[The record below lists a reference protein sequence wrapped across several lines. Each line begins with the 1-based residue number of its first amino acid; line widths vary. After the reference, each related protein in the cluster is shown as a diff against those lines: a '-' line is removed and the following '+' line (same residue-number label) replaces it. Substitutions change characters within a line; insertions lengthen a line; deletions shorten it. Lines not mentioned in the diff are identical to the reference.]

1 MNFVRNNPREAGRA
15 VFPFSAILAQDAMK
29 LALLLNAVNPAIGG
43 VVIRGE
49 KGTAKSTAARGLRG
63 LLPPLADGRHPP
75 FVDFPL
81 GATEDMVIGAID
93 FEAAI
98 RDGHV
103 AFQPGLLA
111 RADLGVIYIDE
122 VNLLD
127 DHLVDSILDASESGE
142 NIVERE
148 GQSLRHPS
156 RFILVGTM
164 NPEEGELRPQLL
176 DRFGL
181 AVSIAGEADP
191 GTRVE
196 LLRRREAFDLDPEA
210 FVERFSSEEAEL
222 ARRVGEA
229 RRRLDE
235 VACAGHLVSFI
246 AEICQRNH
254 VAGHRADIV
263 MERAARAHAAWRGRC
278 DVIADDILAVAPMA
292 LLHRMRSAAPD
303 IPPPPPPPE
312 EGEDDSPGQSSPG
325 EDPRAAGDQAP
336 ETEDDP
342 GPSRSSPSTDENG
355 DGAGGEDGHV
365 DGPAPP
371 SEDTEARQSDEG
383 DEVQEIGAAFAVRKL
398 ASQAMDQ
405 VLRTGSGRRSRSR
418 SASKQGRYVKSTTHR
433 GRSDLAL
440 DATIR
445 AAAPYQQSRKARAM
459 NELALH
465 IEDSDVREKV
475 RERRVGNFLLFV
487 VDGSGS
493 MGAHRRMVETKA
505 AIMSLLLDAYQKRDK
520 VAMVVFRGREAEVVL
535 PPTNS
540 VDRAARL
547 LAELPVGGRTPL
559 SQGLGEAARVLGQV
573 RRKDPGIIPLVI
585 VMTDGRANAG
595 LGTSPPHEEAL
606 AAASGLKELYPSVR
620 FVVVDTESPGAVRL
634 ELARKLA
641 GALGA
646 VYFRTE
652 DLRAEDLVSLAK
664 EHQAW

>member
-1 MNFVRNNPREAGRA
+1 MNFVRNNPWEAGRA

-63 LLPPLADGRHPP
+63 LLPPLADGRRPP

-98 RDGHV
+98 RDGRV

-111 RADLGVIYIDE
+111 RAHLGVIYIDE

-181 AVSIAGEADP
+181 AVSIEGEADP
-191 GTRVE
+191 GMRVE
-196 LLRRREAFDLDPEA
+196 LLRRREAFDLDSEA
-210 FVERFSSEEAEL
+210 FVERFSPEEAEL
-222 ARRVGEA
+222 VRRVGEA

-235 VACAGHLVSFI
+235 VACARHLISFI

-263 MERAARAHAAWRGRC
+263 MERAARAHAAWQGRC
-278 DVIADDILAVAPMA
+278 DVIADDILAVAPMV

-312 EGEDDSPGQSSPG
+312 EGENDPPDQSPPG
-325 EDPRAAGDQAP
+325 EDPKAAEDRAP
-336 ETEDDP
+336 EAEDAP
-342 GPSRSSPSTDENG
+342 GPSRSPPSSDGNG
-355 DGAGGEDGHV
+355 DGADGDDGHA
-365 DGPAPP
+365 DGLAPP
-371 SEDTEARQSDEG
+371 SEDTEARQPEDG
-383 DEVQEIGAAFAVRKL
+383 DEVQEVGAAFAVRKL
-398 ASQAMDQ
+398 APQAMDH

-418 SASKQGRYVKSTTHR
+418 SASKQGRYVKSTMRR
-433 GRSDLAL
+433 GRHDLAL

-445 AAAPYQQSRKARAM
+445 AAAPYQQSRKARAA

-465 IEDSDVREKV
+465 IEDTDVREKI

-535 PPTNS
+535 PPTSS
-540 VDRAARL
+540 VDRAAKL
-547 LAELPVGGRTPL
+547 LADLPVGGRTPL
-559 SQGLGEAARVLGQV
+559 TKGLGEAARVLRQV

-606 AAASGLKELYPSVR
+606 AAASGLKALYPTVR

-664 EHQAW
+664 EQQTW